1 MCSSD
6 LVHIYI
12 PSEGKNRTIPVKM
25 LAVPSGE
32 NVDNNSVFVREAV
45 ISLTPNGT
53 RVAAIYAIEGNI
65 TVRDTALGQKQV

>member
-1 MCSSD
+1 
-6 LVHIYI
+6 
-12 PSEGKNRTIPVKM
+12 M